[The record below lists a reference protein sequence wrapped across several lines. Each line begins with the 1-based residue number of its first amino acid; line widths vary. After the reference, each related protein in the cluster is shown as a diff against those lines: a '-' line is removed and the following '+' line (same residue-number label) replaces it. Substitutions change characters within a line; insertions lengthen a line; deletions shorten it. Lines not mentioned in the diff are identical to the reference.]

1 MCGSLGRVTERRGM
15 SGILII
21 GYPSG
26 NRSDNEPGS
35 VFTKRAAEAGV
46 GGMSRQNENL
56 GKKSGR
62 YGGEKRRKTKLQF
75 ASHGRSG
82 PQSLLAAQ
90 IRPILLTL
98 TSPCITELLS
108 CSEAGMTEWTG

>member
-1 MCGSLGRVTERRGM
+1 MSGSLGRVTERRGM

-26 NRSDNEPGS
+26 NRSDNEPSS

-46 GGMSRQNENL
+46 GVVSKQNENL

-62 YGGEKRRKTKLQF
+62 YGGGKRRKTKLQF
-75 ASHGRSG
+75 ASHGRATEPAGCS
-82 PQSLLAAQ
+82 Q
-90 IRPILLTL
+90 IHSDMPHPPDSDLTL
-98 TSPCITELLS
+98 HHRASVML
-108 CSEAGMTEWTG
+108 